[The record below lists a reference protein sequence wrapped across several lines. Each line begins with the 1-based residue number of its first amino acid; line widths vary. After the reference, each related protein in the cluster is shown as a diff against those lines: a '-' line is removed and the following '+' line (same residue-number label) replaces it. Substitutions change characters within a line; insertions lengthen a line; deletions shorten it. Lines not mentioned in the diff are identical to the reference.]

1 MLLNMAEGNSKR
13 HGAIAPNSLMT
24 LVARHS
30 SRRLLGCI
38 GRQRAHP
45 ARAHSAR
52 QKMLG
57 RVVAMLTRL
66 IDRFDVD
73 DPLIRKD

>member
-1 MLLNMAEGNSKR
+1 LKKTDLYFILPKR
-13 HGAIAPNSLMT
+13 IRPGK
-24 LVARHS
+24 
-30 SRRLLGCI
+30 
-38 GRQRAHP
+38 
-45 ARAHSAR
+45 
-52 QKMLG
+52 KMLG